1 MGILKDIR
9 QYFTGHDGRV
19 LHTKY
24 GDFNLSKEG
33 DRKKIKKDGCRTTTD
48 NRCIDT

>member
-9 QYFTGHDGRV
+9 QYFTGHDDRV

-33 DRKKIKKDGCRTTTD
+33 DRKKIKRWLSNYNGQPMH
-48 NRCIDT
+48 